1 MTTSEI
7 IASYSNEQWNAAL
20 LVLKKMQACVSAN
33 DTYHYDGERSFN
45 LHESFGICWH
55 VYANTKPDL
64 EIRQSFFGPVFVELG
79 LDPSYPVEISLGLT
93 EKAFYANS
101 DKYNP
106 GTEEG
111 KARIAL
117 IDKLVKYC
125 ETKI

>member
-7 IASYSNEQWNAAL
+7 IASYSKEQWIAAL

-33 DTYHYDGERSFN
+33 DTFIYNNLGAFN

-79 LDPSYPVEISLGLT
+79 LDPSYPVEMSLGLT